1 MSISANRIVNKKSV
15 NEDKNVNLF
24 DETVE
29 ELIKLLSCDTQNWLF
44 GAGISVEANI
54 PLMITLTKR
63 IEDQLT
69 DEFKPLY
76 QVIKND
82 LPDNYHIEHVLSD
95 IGDLLALAQR
105 SRRGC
110 VNLEGCSY
118 TQEEL
123 LKLHTEIVRQI
134 GKTIRY
140 GYKEADTASGTLEC
154 IGNIERPIALIHN
167 HREFVQA
174 LLYSKANLLSRSCIT
189 IFTTNYDTLMED
201 AFALEKIN
209 INDGFCGGAIGF
221 WNPTESFNNKIGI
234 DIVKLHGSVDWIKD
248 SKVGLIRNRYG
259 VNYLDEPEDVLIYPQ
274 ATKYVETQK
283 DPFALLFSK
292 FRNQLNMISENL
304 LICAGYSFGDQHIN
318 SEIDIALKSPNNKT
332 TLVVFIKE
340 LNSTLTDWINNNSLS
355 DRIFIASE
363 KGIYHGSSNV
373 IESTL
378 GSNLTWWKF
387 SNLIKFI

>member
-1 MSISANRIVNKKSV
+1 MDNM
-15 NEDKNVNLF
+15 NLF

-54 PLMITLTKR
+54 PLMFTLTKR
-63 IEDQLT
+63 IESQLT
-69 DEFKPLY
+69 DEFKTLY

-110 VNLEGCSY
+110 VDIGGNSY
-118 TQEEL
+118 TKEKL
-123 LKLHTEIVRQI
+123 LNLHTEIVRQI

-140 GYKEADTASGTLEC
+140 GYKEADTASGTPEC
-154 IGNIERPIALIHN
+154 IGNIEKPIAFIDN
-167 HREFVQA
+167 HRKFVQA
-174 LLYSKANLLSRSCIT
+174 LLYSKANLLSRSSISV
-189 IFTTNYDTLMED
+189 FTTNYDTLMED
-201 AFALEKIN
+201 AFALEKIK

-221 WNPTESFNNKIGI
+221 WNPTESLSGKVGI
-234 DIVKLHGSVDWIKD
+234 DIIKLHGSVDWIKD
-248 SKVGLIRNRYG
+248 PQIGLIRNRYG
-259 VNYLDEPEDVLIYPQ
+259 VNYLDNSENVLIYPQ

-283 DPFALLFSK
+283 DPFAFLFSK
-292 FRNQLNMISENL
+292 LREQLNAISENL

-332 TLVVFIKE
+332 TFVVFIKE
-340 LNSTLTDWINNNSLS
+340 LNATLSDWINDKSLS
-355 DRIFIASE
+355 DRVFVASE
-363 KGIYHGSSNV
+363 KGIYHGSNRV
-373 IESTL
+373 IENTSGT
-378 GSNLTWWKF
+378 GLTWWKF
-387 SNLIKFI
+387 SSLIKFIRDGELY